1 MAHRRLPRFALEYL
15 EAGAGDEGA
24 LAGNLSAFYRWRFLP
39 RALVDVSRRDLSRS
53 LLGQRLPLPL
63 LVAPTGLNG
72 VFRKDADRLLA
83 AGAAKM
89 GIPFVQS
96 TMSNNSIEE
105 VAATS
110 GVSHWFTLYVH
121 DPPEHTQN
129 LKIGRAHVCTPV
141 TNAHLV

>member
-39 RALVDVSRRDLSRS
+39 RALVDVRRRDLSRS

-72 VFRKDADRLLA
+72 VFRTDAERLPA
-83 AGAAKM
+83 AGAAQM
-89 GIPFVQS
+89 GHPFVPPHLP
-96 TMSNNSIEE
+96 NN
-105 VAATS
+105 
-110 GVSHWFTLYVH
+110 
-121 DPPEHTQN
+121 
-129 LKIGRAHVCTPV
+129 
-141 TNAHLV
+141 